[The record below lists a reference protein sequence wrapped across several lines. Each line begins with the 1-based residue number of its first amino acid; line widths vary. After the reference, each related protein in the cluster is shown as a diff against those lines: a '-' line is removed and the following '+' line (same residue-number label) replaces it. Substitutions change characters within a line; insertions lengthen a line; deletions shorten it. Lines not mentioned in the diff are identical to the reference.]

1 MPLGRASSDANR
13 ELHAPTPIREAV
25 EICLQFPV
33 QSALQSL
40 VVIAR

>member
-13 ELHAPTPIREAV
+13 ELHAPTPVRDAG

>member
-1 MPLGRASSDANR
+1 MPRGRASSVAKR
-13 ELHAPTPIREAV
+13 ELQAPTPIRDAV
-25 EICLQFPV
+25 EIYLQFPV

>member
-13 ELHAPTPIREAV
+13 ELHAPTPVRDAG
-25 EICLQFPV
+25 EICLLLQM

>member
-1 MPLGRASSDANR
+1 MPLGRASSVAKR
-13 ELHAPTPIREAV
+13 ELQAPTPIRDAG
-25 EICLQFPV
+25 EICLHFQR